1 MRSLFIVLLSCLF
14 LTSCGTYRISTTPKV
29 KISKILTITSTG
41 DTLAVPMRDFQ
52 RYNFNT
58 YDFNRFNFNNSL
70 YWNGW
75 QHPYFGWGYG
85 WNNWNSPFQ
94 PYYHDWWYRPIPNST
109 FIRPQIQSPNRRQR
123 VQINGRRG
131 SNTNQRQP
139 DDIDKVIRKLNG
151 RGINVDIIENN
162 VVPNRNWNNR
172 IVPRENNNIVVPR
185 NNSSTPRMRPS
196 PPPPSN
202 PPVISRG
209 SNNTGRSA
217 GRRNQQ

>member
-29 KISKILTITSTG
+29 KIAKILTITSTG

-70 YWNGW
+70 YWNSW

-94 PYYHDWWYRPIPNST
+94 PYYHDWWYRPISNST
-109 FIRPQIQSPNRRQR
+109 LIRPQIQSPDIRRR
-123 VQINGRRG
+123 VEVKGRRG
-131 SNTNQRQP
+131 SNTNEKQP
-139 DDIDKVIRKLNG
+139 DVIDKVIRKLND